1 MNFDLEAAKR
11 GEPIEC
17 QEAYGWVAVRF
28 IGPWDSESAVCA
40 VDWSYKP
47 EIVLMSKLRMAK
59 KREVVRY
66 RRYISGYYAEGALVE
81 TINEGFT
88 DPSVIPSCSDFI
100 EWIDRD
106 WQEYEIGAN
115 DEDALQKSL

>member
-1 MNFDLEAAKR
+1 MKFDLEAAKR
-11 GEPIEC
+11 GEPVEC

-47 EIVLMSKLRMAK
+47 EIVLISKLRMAK
-59 KREVVRY
+59 RKEVLNYRLGVLVDARDSVKHYVFTAIEREKNFSYEKMGNFVK
-66 RRYISGYYAEGALVE
+66 
-81 TINEGFT
+81 
-88 DPSVIPSCSDFI
+88 
-100 EWIDRD
+100 WIGD

-115 DEDALQKSL
+115 D